1 MALENLIIT
10 FSLSS
15 FIDEI
20 YFINR
25 MVSVEK
31 NEQEIHVRSLKVSKG
46 LCIQEESYYC
56 NLKVTEADRE
66 FTTRK
71 HFIETQV

>member
-1 MALENLIIT
+1 
-10 FSLSS
+10 
-15 FIDEI
+15 
-20 YFINR
+20 

-46 LCIQEESYYC
+46 LCIQEECYYC

-66 FTTRK
+66 FTTGK